1 MLFSNI
7 FEYFQP
13 SLFQRCTTKIHSFS
27 PPKSFRCTSG
37 FRVLAA
43 RPPRGCVG
51 RSATG
56 VTPSRRPWCNR
67 VEGFWV
73 SACFWGERNNIRLNM
88 VKLHYITL
96 HYIHY
101 LLYFTLHYITYVTYP
116 VGWFS
121 VILHS
126 TCCDGYARPWLGHI
140 PLQRM
145 AGELHEILHGRVLK
159 LQHKCHG
166 VPPESDISGSLIPGF
181 TVLMF
186 YH

>member
-96 HYIHY
+96 HYIIY
-101 LLYFTLHYITYVTYP
+101 IIYFTLHYITLHTLHTQLDGSVSSYIQPAVMATP
-116 VGWFS
+116 VLGS
-121 VILHS
+121 AIYHS
-126 TCCDGYARPWLGHI
+126 SAWQVSY
-140 PLQRM
+140 M
-145 AGELHEILHGRVLK
+145 K
-159 LQHKCHG
+159 YFMG
-166 VPPESDISGSLIPGF
+166 V
-181 TVLMF
+181 
-186 YH
+186 Y